1 MILICISLIP
11 REIYQTFYVSFCEL
25 LVHILGLLSYWLIW
39 LFLLILGIPYIFWII
54 IQDMLSQPVVYFF
67 TYCMVP

>member
-25 LVHILGLLSYWLIW
+25 LVHILGLLFYWLIW
-39 LFLLILGIPYIFWII
+39 LFLLILGIP
-54 IQDMLSQPVVYFF
+54 
-67 TYCMVP
+67 